1 MPTTVLT
8 GRQCTLSIGGT
19 AYTDQILSATLN
31 MNTERLTFDTLSG
44 KAYKVIDTFSTLS
57 IDFLQDWSVSGLSRA
72 LWSATESAPDVVIS
86 FVLNTHPNV
95 SFTGNLLPSYPSP
108 GGEATDGQQAS
119 LELTVD
125 GNITEVFA

>member
-19 AYTDQILSATLN
+19 AFTDQILTANLN

-44 KAYKVIDTFSTLS
+44 KAYKVIDTFSTLT
-57 IDFLQDWSVSGLSRA
+57 IDFLADWSVAGLCRA
-72 LWSATESAPDVVIS
+72 LWDATTDAPDVVIS

-108 GGEATDGQQAS
+108 GGEATDGQQIS

-125 GNITEVFA
+125 GDITEVFA

>member
-8 GRQCTLSIGGT
+8 GRQCTLAIGGD

-44 KAYKVIDTFSTLS
+44 KAYKVIDTFSTLT
-57 IDFLQDWSVSGLSRA
+57 IEFLADWSVAGLCRD
-72 LWSATESAPDVVIS
+72 LWNATESAPDVVIS

-108 GGEATDGQQAS
+108 GGAATDGQLIS
-119 LELTVD
+119 LELTVS
-125 GNITEVFA
+125 GPITEVFA